1 MHCKYL
7 HRVTLHK
14 RIPVNISLF
23 LTWLPSILWWNQL
36 IIFIFV
42 LLQNKWYKSTN
53 SNLKQ
58 ENYLKII
65 IIQVNQNL
73 IEVMLTIK
81 QLWGEKFAVCRKLS
95 KDYQIL
101 SENFTFQSH
110 TCRNMSYCD
119 SPVVHISSKVKMKSV
134 SELLYLQTLFC
145 KNFHTHLTFANCISI
160 AFWVEEFPA
169 SINMCYI
176 YTVRWNLLKFWT
188 F

>member
-1 MHCKYL
+1 MCESITNIFCYY
-7 HRVTLHK
+7 HK
-14 RIPVNISLF
+14 TNSTSL
-23 LTWLPSILWWNQL
+23 L
-36 IIFIFV
+36 IQT
-42 LLQNKWYKSTN
+42 QNK
-53 SNLKQ
+53 
-58 ENYLKII
+58 II
-65 IIQVNQNL
+65 TIKKWLNQNL
-73 IEVMLTIK
+73 IEVMPTIR

-169 SINMCYI
+169 SINMYYI